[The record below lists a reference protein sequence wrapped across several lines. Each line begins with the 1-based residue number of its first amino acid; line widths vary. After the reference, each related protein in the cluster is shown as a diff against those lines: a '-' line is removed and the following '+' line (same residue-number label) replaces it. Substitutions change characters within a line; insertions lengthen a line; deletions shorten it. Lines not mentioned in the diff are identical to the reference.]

1 MKPWYVQS
9 NFMRHQGAAKLA
21 EALTNAGIPFTDA
34 PLLPFEELTTWP
46 EGDFVV
52 YGSTRL
58 VEYAHKQGRP
68 GVFYNPET
76 FNVRAWSKNVRRL
89 LNQPIAIL
97 TADQIR
103 KGDPQ
108 WTQFRSQRHVGKA
121 FHFRPVYDLKP
132 FNAQVLHTDQ
142 FEDIEKNLFGSYDVP
157 YDTEI
162 AISAAQMIDAEVRFF
177 IVSGVPVSGS
187 YYRRKGKPHLQQL
200 DGETFEQGEALTAA
214 DRFALQWLPHKNCV
228 MDLALVGGKWH
239 VLEFN
244 CINAS
249 GFYDHDIEG
258 VAMALS
264 VQR

>member
-1 MKPWYVQS
+1 MKPWYIQS
-9 NFMRHQGAAKLA
+9 NFMKHQGAAKLA
-21 EALTNAGIPFTDA
+21 KALQDSGIPFTDA

-46 EGDFVV
+46 EGEFIV

-58 VEYAHKQGRP
+58 VEYAYKQGRP
-68 GVFYNPET
+68 GVFYDPET

-89 LNQPIAIL
+89 LNSPGAIL
-97 TADQIR
+97 TAGQIR
-103 KGDPQ
+103 TGAPEWAWFLADQQK
-108 WTQFRSQRHVGKA
+108 GKA
-121 FHFRPVYDLKP
+121 FHFRPVCDLKP

-142 FEDIEKNLFGSYDVP
+142 FEDIEKNLFGSYEVP
-157 YDTEI
+157 DDTEI

-177 IVSGVPVSGS
+177 VVSGVPISGS

-200 DGETFEQGEALTAA
+200 DGQTFEQGEAMTAA

-228 MDLALVGGKWH
+228 MDLALVDGKWH

-244 CINAS
+244 CLNAS

-258 VAMALS
+258 VATALS